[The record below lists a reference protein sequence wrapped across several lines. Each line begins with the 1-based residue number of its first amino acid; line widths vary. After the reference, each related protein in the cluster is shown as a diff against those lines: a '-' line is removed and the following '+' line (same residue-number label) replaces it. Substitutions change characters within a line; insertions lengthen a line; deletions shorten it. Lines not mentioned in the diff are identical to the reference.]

1 MSDADALVKLIER
14 MMGPYGRKNRAEIMA
29 ELIRRGA
36 SVESLLILQAPNA
49 YVAEVLGEVGDTWS
63 LPYLRRC
70 LVDLRPSVRR
80 KAADAVVRM
89 VERCETG
96 ALDRSIFLNVALWRT
111 LPALRRL
118 AAGGGQ
124 GAELLARPYQ
134 EALERLTR
142 FLRPPHDLVSE
153 YPIPSMAS
161 PMPERSLPVP
171 SGVPD
176 GEETARGRAGA
187 KAPSK

>member
-1 MSDADALVKLIER
+1 MSDADALVKMIER
-14 MMGPYGRKNRAEIMA
+14 LMGPHGRKNRAEIMG

-36 SVESLLILQAPNA
+36 SAESLLILQAPNA
-49 YVAEVLGEVGDTWS
+49 YVAEVQGEVGDTWS

-70 LVDLRPSVRR
+70 LVDPRPSVRR
-80 KAADAVVRM
+80 KAADAVVRI
-89 VERCETG
+89 VERCESG

-134 EALERLTR
+134 DALERLSK
-142 FLRPPHDLVSE
+142 FLRPPQDLVAE

-161 PMPERSLPVP
+161 PLPDRSLPLP
-171 SGVPD
+171 AGDPD
-176 GEETARGRAGA
+176 REEVARGRAGS
-187 KAPSK
+187 KSAPK